1 MSKCILNTM
10 TMSSTEDSSEPLS
23 SSTLAICDTAV
34 SDRHHS
40 PTITRRSLLIRMVFI
55 LYIYLSV
62 CVFCTSGATA
72 TRSPPVGTK
81 LSNYSQTT
89 PSPSLFSG
97 MHALC
102 FNIICRISSAYSIWC
117 TGVSQ
122 LEYARI
128 ASAIRPYGICGTPTR
143 CHTGDCQKHP
153 MAWLG
158 STDSI
163 GSCDTLSAS
172 PPRSTPLAHLLL
184 DKR

>member
-40 PTITRRSLLIRMVFI
+40 PTIMRRSLLIRMVFI

-89 PSPSLFSG
+89 PSHPLFLACMPFVLTLFVAFRQRTPFG
-97 MHALC
+97 V
-102 FNIICRISSAYSIWC
+102 RAYRNWS
-117 TGVSQ
+117 TPVSQ
-122 LEYARI
+122 VPYART
-128 ASAIRPYGICGTPTR
+128 AFAVRPPDATPGT
-143 CHTGDCQKHP
+143 
-153 MAWLG
+153 A
-158 STDSI
+158 
-163 GSCDTLSAS
+163 
-172 PPRSTPLAHLLL
+172 RSTPWHGLAALTASVRVTLCQPLLL
-184 DKR
+184 VPHLWHTFC